1 MGQNKN
7 MDIVL
12 IIIGFIL
19 IIGGI
24 IGSFIPIL
32 PGPITSWFGLL
43 FLYLTDAVP
52 MSYTVLGITLV
63 IALTIFIL
71 DYFIPAM
78 GAKRFGGS
86 RYGVIGTTV
95 GLLIGIF
102 FFPPF
107 GIIIGPFLGAL
118 AGELINGTES
128 NLAVKAAF
136 GSLLGL
142 LTSAF
147 IKFTVASCFAILFVW
162 KFVEYASGIF

>member
-1 MGQNKN
+1 
-7 MDIVL
+7 MDVIFL
-12 IIIGFIL
+12 IIGLIL

-32 PGPITSWFGLL
+32 PGPITSWVGLL

-52 MSYTVLGITLV
+52 MSYTVLGITL
-63 IALTIFIL
+63 ILALTIFIL

-118 AGELINGTES
+118 TGELLYGTKS
-128 NLAVKAAF
+128 NIAVKAAF

-142 LTSAF
+142 LSSVF
-147 IKFTVASCFAILFVW
+147 IKFIVSSCFALLFVW
-162 KFVEYASGIF
+162 KFIVHASDFF